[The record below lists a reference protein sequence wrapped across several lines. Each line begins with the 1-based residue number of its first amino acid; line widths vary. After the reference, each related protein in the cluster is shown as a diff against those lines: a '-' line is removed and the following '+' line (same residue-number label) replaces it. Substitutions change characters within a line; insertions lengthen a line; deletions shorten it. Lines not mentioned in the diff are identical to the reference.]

1 MIVSAAHKQNQI
13 LLRYLISKKLQ
24 FINKKRQKFGVG

>member
-1 MIVSAAHKQNQI
+1 MTVSAAHKQNQI

-24 FINKKRQKFGVG
+24 FINKKSQESAVV

>member
-1 MIVSAAHKQNQI
+1 MTVPAAHKQKQI

-24 FINKKRQKFGVG
+24 FINKKSRKFGVV